1 MSWNYNDWI
10 DRVENM
16 AHSGTEEGMRN
27 LYEWMRS
34 EGGSEDD
41 IRRLDNLHND
51 SFSILRRMWGPLWE
65 RGPRRDLQM

>member
-1 MSWNYNDWI
+1 MSWKYNDWI
-10 DRVENM
+10 GRVEGM
-16 AHSGTEEGMRN
+16 AHYGTEEGMRN

-51 SFSILRRMWGPLWE
+51 SFHIL
-65 RGPRRDLQM
+65 